1 MSAHLYTIEL
11 SHPGRAAQLMLAHKG
26 IDYRTRVLPAGLH
39 PLAVRAAGFRGY
51 TVPAL
56 KLDGRHIQGSLDIAQ
71 ELERFRPQPSLYPG
85 DRSAIES
92 AERWAEAEL
101 QPLPRRF
108 FRFALTEQYEGR
120 KWVARVSKLPAPGLQ
135 ARTNVALVKAFA
147 RAEDARPERVREEL
161 AALPGTLDRVDALV
175 ADGTITLD
183 PPNAATF
190 QALTS
195 LRGLCLFE
203 QLRPLIEARPAGRL
217 AVELIPDW
225 PTAPVSLPDAW
236 LPAGS

>member
-1 MSAHLYTIEL
+1 MSADLYTIEL

-26 IDYRTRVLPAGLH
+26 IDYRTRVLPAGLQ
-39 PLAVRAAGFRGY
+39 PLALRAAGFRGY

-56 KLDGRHIQGSLDIAQ
+56 KLDGRRVQGSLEIAQ
-71 ELERFRPQPSLYPG
+71 ELERFRPQPSLYEG
-85 DRSAIES
+85 DRRAIES

-101 QPLPRRF
+101 QPLSRRF
-108 FRFALTEQYEGR
+108 FRFTLAEQYEGR
-120 KWVARVSKLPAPGLQ
+120 KWIARVSRLPAPGLQ
-135 ARTNVALVKAFA
+135 ARNVALVRAFA
-147 RAEDARPERVREEL
+147 RAADARPERVREEL
-161 AALPGTLDRVDALV
+161 AALPDTLDRVDALV
-175 ADGTITLD
+175 ADGIITLE

-203 QLRPLIEARPAGRL
+203 QLRPLVEARPAGRL
-217 AVELIPDW
+217 AVQLIPEW